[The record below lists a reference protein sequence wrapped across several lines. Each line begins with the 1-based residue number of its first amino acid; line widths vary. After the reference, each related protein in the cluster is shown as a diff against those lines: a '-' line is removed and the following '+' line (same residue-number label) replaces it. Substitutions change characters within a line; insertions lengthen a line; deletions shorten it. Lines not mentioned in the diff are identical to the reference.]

1 MKCFSESDK
10 LLQPVYYFTV
20 SKQTGTKADRN
31 KTGNGNTARGHL
43 KSLAFFTLFART
55 IR

>member
-1 MKCFSESDK
+1 MKYFSESDK

-31 KTGNGNTARGHL
+31 KTGNGNTARGHW
-43 KSLAFFTLFART
+43 KFLAFLTFFAKTAR
-55 IR
+55 